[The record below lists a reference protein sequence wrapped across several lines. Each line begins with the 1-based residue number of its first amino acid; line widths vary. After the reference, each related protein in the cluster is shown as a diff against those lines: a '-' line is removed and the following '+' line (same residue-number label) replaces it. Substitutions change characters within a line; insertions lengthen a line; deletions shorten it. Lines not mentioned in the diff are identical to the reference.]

1 MGFCTRQG
9 NAFLLRQWQ
18 RGGLCPSCSSAHRFS
33 PHDCWQLSKKQG
45 SGRLISV
52 KGWTSVSGVAHPM
65 ACVFEYSEEK
75 SLFREINDRLLISNK
90 GFAEMDA

>member
-52 KGWTSVSGVAHPM
+52 KGWTSYGQWGGTSNGV
-65 ACVFEYSEEK
+65 CLRVQ
-75 SLFREINDRLLISNK
+75 
-90 GFAEMDA
+90 